1 MSSISTPFT
10 VQSTYGF
17 RSCIM
22 EGLDF
27 IIPRL
32 VIGVIVQ
39 VLCSYSTL
47 PLYALVTQVKLSCT
61 RTFSRLIF
69 HQICLSWCFE
79 IILVLK
85 MQMGSMF
92 KQTIFDE
99 FTQNLILTWAK
110 DRKFAS
116 EASESMSNR
125 LTTESANPSIC
136 LAQPPEGDDGITPSE
151 IELSCPDI
159 SYMPSSCNKY

>member
-1 MSSISTPFT
+1 
-10 VQSTYGF
+10 
-17 RSCIM
+17 
-22 EGLDF
+22 
-27 IIPRL
+27 
-32 VIGVIVQ
+32 
-39 VLCSYSTL
+39 
-47 PLYALVTQVKLSCT
+47 
-61 RTFSRLIF
+61 
-69 HQICLSWCFE
+69 
-79 IILVLK
+79 